1 LNLKLGNSAVDVS
14 LERSHNVIV
23 EPKPEQ
29 DAVEEVLV
37 ASLEDMAQLVFDV
50 EHFIKEEEELVGPIE
65 LNPWEVPPQLLVE
78 LKPLPP
84 SLKYVFLNNN
94 RETPIIISDKLSQE
108 ETYKLVTILERHKS
122 AIGYSLHDLKGISPT
137 LCTHCNG
144 TVQIIRAQVQKQSRE

>member
-65 LNPWEVPPQLLVE
+65 LNPWEVPPQLLV
-78 LKPLPP
+78 
-84 SLKYVFLNNN
+84 
-94 RETPIIISDKLSQE
+94 
-108 ETYKLVTILERHKS
+108 
-122 AIGYSLHDLKGISPT
+122 
-137 LCTHCNG
+137 
-144 TVQIIRAQVQKQSRE
+144 